1 MVTCVCDAAGHEL
14 GRLSCGG
21 AGGKRGSDPAYLPP
35 YLAAHL
41 GEDLAQRPGPATRL
55 ICIFV
60 FCLHLFCFSHMACA
74 SNTHT
79 GRLGRSSVDACLAE
93 TLA

>member
-1 MVTCVCDAAGHEL
+1 MACACILFLLFCAYLTTASEAWPMVTCVCDAAGHEL

-41 GEDLAQRPGPATRL
+41 GEDLAQIDPTRL
-55 ICIFV
+55 MYMVCACIFC
-60 FCLHLFCFSHMACA
+60 CLFVCI
-74 SNTHT
+74 
-79 GRLGRSSVDACLAE
+79 G
-93 TLA
+93 